1 MSKVGYKKN
10 DVVKV
15 ISGKDKGKTGKILK
29 VMPEKNSAI
38 VEKVNFLKEFIRR
51 DQSRNIQGGVM
62 EKEAPIHVS
71 NRAIVEKV
79 NFIKEFIRRDQS
91 RNIQGGVMEK
101 EAPIHVSNL
110 MLYCSECG
118 RGVRIKN
125 KKLEDGS
132 TIRVCSKC
140 DSTIE

>member
-1 MSKVGYKKN
+1 MNKVMFKKN
-10 DVVKV
+10 DMVMV

-29 VMPEKNSAI
+29 VFPEKN
-38 VEKVNFLKEFIRR
+38 KV
-51 DQSRNIQGGVM
+51 V
-62 EKEAPIHVS
+62 
-71 NRAIVEKV
+71 VEKV

-118 RGVRIKN
+118 RGIRMR
-125 KKLEDGS
+125 KKRLEDGS
-132 TIRVCSKC
+132 NIRVCSRC
-140 DSTIE
+140 ESTIE

>member
-1 MSKVGYKKN
+1 MNKIEYKKN
-10 DVVKV
+10 DVVIV

-29 VMPEKNSAI
+29 VMPEK
-38 VEKVNFLKEFIRR
+38 
-51 DQSRNIQGGVM
+51 
-62 EKEAPIHVS
+62 

-110 MLYCSECG
+110 QLYCSECG
-118 RGVRIKN
+118 RGVRIRK

-132 TIRVCSKC
+132 TIRTCFKC

>member
-1 MSKVGYKKN
+1 MNKLMLKKN
-10 DVVKV
+10 DMVMV

-29 VMPEKNSAI
+29 VFPEKNKVI
-38 VEKVNFLKEFIRR
+38 VEK
-51 DQSRNIQGGVM
+51 
-62 EKEAPIHVS
+62 A
-71 NRAIVEKV
+71 

-91 RNIQGGVMEK
+91 RSIQGGVMEK

-118 RGVRIKN
+118 RGIRVKK

-132 TIRVCSKC
+132 NIRVCNRC
-140 DSTIE
+140 ESTIE

>member
-1 MSKVGYKKN
+1 MKKIVLKKN
-10 DVVKV
+10 DVVMV
-15 ISGKDKGKTGKILK
+15 IRGKDKGKTGKILK
-29 VMPEKNSAI
+29 VFPEK
-38 VEKVNFLKEFIRR
+38 
-51 DQSRNIQGGVM
+51 
-62 EKEAPIHVS
+62 

-118 RGVRIKN
+118 RGVRVRK

-132 TIRVCSKC
+132 WARVCARC
-140 DSTIE
+140 DASIE